1 MKNPQKMQVCTKQN
15 QTAEETQMER
25 AEVQRLV
32 TERIV
37 KTAYEQTGKRFVPAA
52 ASNRHIHVSS
62 QDLETLFGKGYTLKQ
77 ERALSQP
84 GQFAAS
90 ETVSIAGPKGK
101 IDQVRVLGPARG
113 KTQVEILM
121 TDAFRLG
128 ISPVVRLSGDLEGT
142 PGAIITGPAGTI
154 TLTSGVIVAMRHVH
168 ISIEQA
174 AWLGLQNGDLIQ
186 IRTDGIRALVF
197 ENVPVRCGEGHNL
210 ELHLDMEEA
219 NAGSIKNGA
228 LLEIVGLVRKP

>member
-1 MKNPQKMQVCTKQN
+1 MEAT
-15 QTAEETQMER
+15 TER
-25 AEVQRLV
+25 ATVQRLV

-52 ASNRHIHVSS
+52 ASNRHIHVSA
-62 QDLETLFGKGYTLKQ
+62 QDLETLFGKGYALKP

-84 GQFAAS
+84 GQFAAA
-90 ETVSIAGPKGK
+90 ETVTIAGPKGR

-113 KTQVEILM
+113 KTQVEILT
-121 TDAFRLG
+121 TDAFKLG
-128 ISPVVRLSGDLEGT
+128 ISPVVRISGDTEGT
-142 PGAIITGPAGTI
+142 PGATVIGPAGTVE
-154 TLTSGVIVAMRHVH
+154 LSCGVIVAMRHVH

-174 AWLGLQNGDLIQ
+174 AWLGLQNGDIAS
-186 IRTDGIRALVF
+186 IRKDGVRALVL

-219 NAGSIKNGA
+219 NAGSIKNGE
-228 LLEIVGLVRKP
+228 LLEIVGIVRKA

>member
-1 MKNPQKMQVCTKQN
+1 MEAT
-15 QTAEETQMER
+15 TER
-25 AEVQRLV
+25 ATVQRLV

-52 ASNRHIHVSS
+52 ASNRHIHVSA
-62 QDLETLFGKGYTLKQ
+62 QDLETLFGKGYALKP

-84 GQFAAS
+84 GQFAAA
-90 ETVSIAGPKGK
+90 ETVTIAGPKGR

-113 KTQVEILM
+113 KTQVEILT
-121 TDAFRLG
+121 TDAFKLG
-128 ISPVVRLSGDLEGT
+128 ISPVVRISGDTEGT
-142 PGAIITGPAGTI
+142 PGATGIGPAGTVE
-154 TLTSGVIVAMRHVH
+154 LTSGVIVAMRHVH

-174 AWLGLQNGDLIQ
+174 AWLGLQNGDIAS
-186 IRTDGIRALVF
+186 IRKDGVRALVL

-219 NAGSIKNGA
+219 NAGSIKNGE
-228 LLEIVGLVRKP
+228 LLEIVGIVRKA

>member
-1 MKNPQKMQVCTKQN
+1 MEST
-15 QTAEETQMER
+15 TER
-25 AEVQRLV
+25 ATVQRLV

-52 ASNRHIHVSS
+52 ASNRHIHVSP
-62 QDLETLFGKGYTLKQ
+62 QDLETLFGKGYALKP

-90 ETVSIAGPKGK
+90 ETVTIAGPKGR

-113 KTQVEILM
+113 KTQVEILT

-128 ISPVVRLSGDLEGT
+128 ISPVVRISGDTEGT
-142 PGAIITGPAGTI
+142 PGATVIGPAGTVE
-154 TLTSGVIVAMRHVH
+154 LTSGVIVAMRHVH

-174 AWLGLQNGDLIQ
+174 AWLGLQNGDIAS
-186 IRTDGIRALVF
+186 IKKDGIRALVL

-219 NAGSIKNGA
+219 NAGSIKNGE
-228 LLEIVGLVRKP
+228 LLEIVGIVRKA

>member
-1 MKNPQKMQVCTKQN
+1 MEAT
-15 QTAEETQMER
+15 TER
-25 AEVQRLV
+25 ATVQRLV

-52 ASNRHIHVSS
+52 ASNRHIHVSP
-62 QDLETLFGKGYTLKQ
+62 QDLETLFGKGYALGP

-84 GQFAAS
+84 GQFAAK
-90 ETVSIAGPKGK
+90 ETVTIAGPKGR

-113 KTQVEILM
+113 KTQVEILT

-128 ISPVVRLSGDLEGT
+128 ISPVVRISGDTEGT
-142 PGAIITGPAGTI
+142 PGATVIGPAGTVE
-154 TLTSGVIVAMRHVH
+154 LNSGVIVAMRHVH
-168 ISIEQA
+168 ISTEQA
-174 AWLGLQNGDLIQ
+174 AWLGLQNGDIAS
-186 IRTDGIRALVF
+186 IRKDGVRALVL

-219 NAGSIKNGA
+219 NAGSIKNGE
-228 LLEIVGLVRKP
+228 LLEIVGIVRKA

>member
-1 MKNPQKMQVCTKQN
+1 MEAT
-15 QTAEETQMER
+15 TER
-25 AEVQRLV
+25 ATVQRLV

-52 ASNRHIHVSS
+52 ASNRHIHVSA
-62 QDLETLFGKGYTLKQ
+62 QDLETLFGKGYALKP

-84 GQFAAS
+84 GQFAAA
-90 ETVSIAGPKGK
+90 ETVTIAGPKGR

-113 KTQVEILM
+113 KTQVEILT

-128 ISPVVRLSGDLEGT
+128 ISPVVRISGDTEGT
-142 PGAIITGPAGTI
+142 PGATVIGPAGTVE
-154 TLTSGVIVAMRHVH
+154 LTSGVIVAMRHVH

-174 AWLGLQNGDLIQ
+174 AWLGLQNGDIAS
-186 IRTDGIRALVF
+186 IKKDGVRALVL

-219 NAGSIKNGA
+219 NAGSIKNGE
-228 LLEIVGLVRKP
+228 LLEIVGIVRKA

>member
-1 MKNPQKMQVCTKQN
+1 M
-15 QTAEETQMER
+15 ETTTER
-25 AEVQRLV
+25 ATVQRLV

-52 ASNRHIHVSS
+52 ASNRHIHVSA
-62 QDLETLFGKGYTLKQ
+62 QDLETLFGKGYALKP

-90 ETVSIAGPKGK
+90 ETVSIAGPKGR

-113 KTQVEILM
+113 KTQVEILT

-128 ISPVVRLSGDLEGT
+128 VKPVVRISGDTEGT
-142 PGAIITGPAGTI
+142 PGAVVIGPAGTVE
-154 TLTSGVIVAMRHVH
+154 LQSGVIVAMRHVH
-168 ISIEQA
+168 ISVEQA
-174 AWLGLQNGDLIQ
+174 AWLGLQNGDIAS
-186 IRTDGIRALVF
+186 IKKDGIRALVL

-219 NAGSIKNGA
+219 NAGSIKNGE
-228 LLEIVGLVRKP
+228 LLEIVGIVRKT

>member
-1 MKNPQKMQVCTKQN
+1 MGLMEAT
-15 QTAEETQMER
+15 TER
-25 AEVQRLV
+25 ATVQRLV

-52 ASNRHIHVSS
+52 ASNRHIHVSA
-62 QDLETLFGKGYTLKQ
+62 QDLETLFGKGYALKP

-90 ETVSIAGPKGK
+90 ETVSIAGPKGR

-113 KTQVEILM
+113 KTQVEILT

-128 ISPVVRLSGDLEGT
+128 ISPVVRISGDTEGT
-142 PGAIITGPAGTI
+142 PGATIIGPAGTVELQI
-154 TLTSGVIVAMRHVH
+154 GVIVAMRHVH
-168 ISIEQA
+168 ISVEQA
-174 AWLGLQNGDLIQ
+174 AWLGLQNGDIAS
-186 IRTDGIRALVF
+186 IRKDGIRALVL

-219 NAGSIKNGA
+219 NAGSIKNGE
-228 LLEIVGLVRKP
+228 LLEIVGIVRKA

>member
-1 MKNPQKMQVCTKQN
+1 M
-15 QTAEETQMER
+15 ETTTER
-25 AEVQRLV
+25 ATVQRLV

-52 ASNRHIHVSS
+52 ASNRHIHVSP
-62 QDLETLFGKGYTLKQ
+62 QDLETLFGKGYALKP

-90 ETVSIAGPKGK
+90 ETVTIAGPKGR

-113 KTQVEILM
+113 KTQVEILT

-128 ISPVVRLSGDLEGT
+128 VKPVVRISGDTEGT
-142 PGAIITGPAGTI
+142 PGAVVIGPAGTVE
-154 TLTSGVIVAMRHVH
+154 LQSGVIVAMRHVH
-168 ISIEQA
+168 ISVEQA
-174 AWLGLQNGDLIQ
+174 AWLGLQNGDIAS
-186 IRTDGIRALVF
+186 IKKDGIRALVL

-219 NAGSIKNGA
+219 NAGSIKNGE
-228 LLEIVGLVRKP
+228 LLEIVGIVRKA